1 MKKTASSEVSYAH
14 ALGQASVDKRVEI
27 LRLIGASGSI
37 SQAAREAGVSYKA
50 AWQAVDTL
58 TNLAGVVLVE
68 RAVGG
73 AGGGGALLS
82 KAGLQLLAA
91 ADALA
96 LARSQV
102 LDRLR
107 LDAGGLSSFSQLS
120 IRTSMRNQLPCQ
132 VQGLEVMGHI
142 VRVTLALS
150 MGARGD
156 AATASTAD
164 ALVGA
169 LADGSAGARLV
180 SRITRESAELLALQ
194 PGLPVLALC
203 KATAVTVQ
211 RLTPAFDRDGAT
223 GNVLAG
229 RAVRVSRSQTGDEV
243 SLQLEAGLQLVGFA
257 PPSSGIRVGSRV
269 AASLDEAAVVVALP
283 T

>member
-1 MKKTASSEVSYAH
+1 MKKKASSEVSYAQ
-14 ALGQASVDKRVEI
+14 ALGHASGDKRIEI

-58 TNLAGVVLVE
+58 TNLAGVALVE

-73 AGGGGALLS
+73 AGGGGASLS
-82 KAGLQLLAA
+82 EPGLQLLAA

-96 LARSQV
+96 QARSQV
-102 LDRLR
+102 LERL
-107 LDAGGLSSFSQLS
+107 LLGGGGMSSFSQLS
-120 IRTSMRNQLPCQ
+120 VRTSMRNQLPCQ
-132 VQGLEVMGHI
+132 VQALHAMGHI

-150 MGARGD
+150 A
-156 AATASTAD
+156 
-164 ALVGA
+164 GA
-169 LADGSAGARLV
+169 LLV

-211 RLTPAFDRDGAT
+211 RWTPAFDRDGAA

-229 RAVRVSRSQTGDEV
+229 RAVRVSRGQTGDEV
-243 SLQLEAGLQLVGFA
+243 SLRLEAGLQLVGFA

-269 AASLDEAAVVVALP
+269 AGCLDEAAVVVALP